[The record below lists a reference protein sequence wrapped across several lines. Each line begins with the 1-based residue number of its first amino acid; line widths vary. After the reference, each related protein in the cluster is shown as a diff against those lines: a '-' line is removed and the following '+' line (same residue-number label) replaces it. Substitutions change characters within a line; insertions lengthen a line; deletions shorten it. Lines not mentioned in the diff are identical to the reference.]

1 MSPRKLTE
9 DDKHS
14 MLELYRNSKATTSTL
29 AEEFG
34 VSSSTVSRFL
44 KNSLSSEEYEN
55 LIQQKRLARTPR
67 GDRSNPVSDGGT
79 KQRAKVSKEER
90 KQPETDSPEVE
101 TAEKP
106 SKQIILPQKTIIKV
120 ASDTETATTSV
131 RPRQSEPMEE
141 IVVELIASEEESAIE
156 SPQIET
162 ETKPEIKIKPVEKT
176 KPEIKIKTEDKIS
189 LKSLDEDDED
199 DEDDDDL
206 DVVALSAM
214 LGEEIGDDEDDED
227 DEDDDRDEDRDEDI
241 SYTYT
246 NSKSQNL
253 EILPLSAASF
263 PRTCYLVVDR
273 AAELIAKP
281 LQEFADLGTIPI
293 EEIEQKTLPVFDNHR
308 IAKRFSHRREK
319 VIKVPDGAMLQK
331 TASYL
336 HEKGITRLLIRGQI
350 YAISGD

>member
-44 KNSLSSEEYEN
+44 KNSLSSEEYET

-67 GDRSNPVSDGGT
+67 GDRKKAEN
-79 KQRAKVSKEER
+79 
-90 KQPETDSPEVE
+90 DSPDVEVPK
-101 TAEKP
+101 KP
-106 SKQIILPQKTIIKV
+106 SKQIVLPQKTSVKV
-120 ASDTETATTSV
+120 APETETATTSTSHL
-131 RPRQSEPMEE
+131 RPRQSDSVEE
-141 IVVELIASEEESAIE
+141 IVVELAQSEEDSMREP
-156 SPQIET
+156 PQIE
-162 ETKPEIKIKPVEKT
+162 PEAKAEVKIKPVEKA
-176 KPEIKIKTEDKIS
+176 KPEIKIKTEEKVS
-189 LKSLDEDDED
+189 LESLDEDD
-199 DEDDDDL
+199 DDDNDL

-214 LGEEIGDDEDDED
+214 LGEEIDDDEDDED
-227 DEDDDRDEDRDEDI
+227 DEDDRDEDRDEDI

-246 NSKSQNL
+246 NSKSKNL

-281 LQEFADLGTIPI
+281 LQEFADLGTIPV

-331 TASYL
+331 TAPYL

-350 YAISGD
+350 YAITEN

>member
-14 MLELYRNSKATTSTL
+14 MLQLYRNSKATTSTL

-44 KNSLSSEEYEN
+44 KNSLSSEEYES

-67 GDRSNPVSDGGT
+67 GDRQKTANSPKPESE
-79 KQRAKVSKEER
+79 KSSK
-90 KQPETDSPEVE
+90 KIV
-101 TAEKP
+101 
-106 SKQIILPQKTIIKV
+106 LPQKTTVK
-120 ASDTETATTSV
+120 ETPNVETPLESTSAHPTLKKSV
-131 RPRQSEPMEE
+131 EE
-141 IVVELIASEEESAIE
+141 IVLNTESRE
-156 SPQIET
+156 PTPQTSPQI
-162 ETKPEIKIKPVEKT
+162 
-176 KPEIKIKTEDKIS
+176 KTEAKPKIELKPAAKAKPDELKITDIS
-189 LKSLDEDDED
+189 LKPLEEEE
-199 DEDDDDL
+199 EDDDDL
-206 DVVALSAM
+206 DVVTLSAM
-214 LGEEIGDDEDDED
+214 LGEEIDDDD
-227 DEDDDRDEDRDEDI
+227 DEDDDEDDDDSDEDI

-246 NSKSQNL
+246 DSQARNL

-273 AAELIAKP
+273 AAELIVKP
-281 LQEFADLGTIPI
+281 LQEFADLGTIPV

-331 TASYL
+331 TAPYL

-350 YAISGD
+350 YAITEN

>member
-44 KNSLSSEEYEN
+44 KNSLSSEEYET

-67 GDRSNPVSDGGT
+67 GDRAATRQSQD
-79 KQRAKVSKEER
+79 R
-90 KQPETDSPEVE
+90 KKAENDSPDVEVPK
-101 TAEKP
+101 KP
-106 SKQIILPQKTIIKV
+106 SKQIVLPQKTTIK
-120 ASDTETATTSV
+120 AAPETETATTSTSV
-131 RPRQSEPMEE
+131 RPRQSDPAEE
-141 IVVELIASEEESAIE
+141 IVVELAQSERESIKE
-156 SPQIET
+156 TPPQSEP
-162 ETKPEIKIKPVEKT
+162 EAKSEIKIKPVEKA
-176 KPEIKIKTEDKIS
+176 KPEIKIKTEDKVS
-189 LKSLDEDDED
+189 LKSLDEDD
-199 DEDDDDL
+199 DDDDL

-214 LGEEIGDDEDDED
+214 LGEEIDDDEDDED
-227 DEDDDRDEDRDEDI
+227 DEDDRDEDRDEDI

-246 NSKSQNL
+246 NSKSKNL

-281 LQEFADLGTIPI
+281 LQEFADLGTIPV

-331 TASYL
+331 TAPYL

-350 YAISGD
+350 YAITEN

>member
-44 KNSLSSEEYEN
+44 KNSLSPEEYEN

-67 GDRSNPVSDGGT
+67 GDRSKTATKSDRETVSDGD
-79 KQRAKVSKEER
+79 RSK
-90 KQPETDSPEVE
+90 TAGDSPKPEVS
-101 TAEKP
+101 EKP
-106 SKQIILPQKTIIKV
+106 SKKIVLPQKTTVKETPVEAIAESTSAHLTIK
-120 ASDTETATTSV
+120 
-131 RPRQSEPMEE
+131 EPVEE
-141 IVVELIASEEESAIE
+141 IVVVTESDREPTTEI
-156 SPQIET
+156 SLQIKT
-162 ETKPEIKIKPVEKT
+162 EAKPEIKIKPEKP
-176 KPEIKIKTEDKIS
+176 KLEIELKNTDKVSSSS
-189 LKSLDEDDED
+189 LEEEDD
-199 DEDDDDL
+199 DDDDL
-206 DVVALSAM
+206 DVAALNAM
-214 LGEEIGDDEDDED
+214 LGEEIDDDDDDEED
-227 DEDDDRDEDRDEDI
+227 DDDRDDDREEEV

-246 NSKSQNL
+246 DSQARNL

-273 AAELIAKP
+273 SAELIAKP
-281 LQEFADLGTIPI
+281 LQEFADLGTIPDG
-293 EEIEQKTLPVFDNHR
+293 EIEQKTLPVFDNHR

-336 HEKGITRLLIRGQI
+336 QEKGITRLLIRGQI
-350 YAISGD
+350 YAISENQSH